1 MSTIKSSTEFEPM
14 NGHRVM
20 ILGGDGFCGW
30 PTALFLSQQGCEV
43 AIVDNFS
50 RRKIDTE
57 LGTQSCVPMS
67 SLAERVRKWEELSG
81 RTITTH
87 CLDVA
92 KDFDDLVK
100 SFEVF
105 KPTAVVHYAEQRSAP
120 YSMISRKTK
129 QYTVQNNVMA
139 THNVVL
145 AILEADPEIHLV
157 HLGTMGVY
165 GYGTM
170 PGFTIPEGYLD
181 VKMEGKDVTIV
192 HPYHP
197 GSVYHTTKCL
207 DNTLFHFY
215 AKNDEI
221 KITDLHQ
228 GIIWGS
234 QTSQTSMAKELWNR
248 FDTDGEYGT
257 VLNRFL
263 AQAASG
269 KPLSVYGTGG
279 QTRAFIHIQDSVKCT
294 WLAICNPPKRGDR
307 VEMFNQMTETHTVK
321 DLAALIKSVKPET
334 VINYV
339 PNPRKELVEND
350 LFVTNKKFTQTL
362 GLDVTK
368 LDASMVK
375 TLLAELEAHKDRVL
389 QSSQQSRALW
399 TKSVPAALAKERM
412 EVGAEQAYMIDN
424 VARGDVPHAKRQKLA

>member
-1 MSTIKSSTEFEPM
+1 M

-43 AIVDNFS
+43 SIVDNFS
-50 RRKIDTE
+50 RRKIDIE
-57 LGTQSCVPMS
+57 LGTQSCVPMAT
-67 SLAERVRKWEELSG
+67 LLERVAKWKQISG

-87 CLDVA
+87 CIDVA
-92 KDFDDLVK
+92 AEFKELVEAMK
-100 SFEVF
+100 NFR
-105 KPTAVVHYAEQRSAP
+105 PTAVVHYAEQRSAP

-129 QYTVQNNVMA
+129 QYTVRNNVMA
-139 THNVVL
+139 SHNVLL
-145 AILEADPEIHLV
+145 AIMEVDANIHLV

-165 GYGTM
+165 GYGTL

-215 AKNDEI
+215 AKNDELR
-221 KITDLHQ
+221 ITDLHQ

-234 QTSQTSMAKELWNR
+234 QTGQTKMAPALWNR

-269 KPLSVYGTGG
+269 KPLTVYGTGG
-279 QTRAFIHIQDSVKCT
+279 QTRAFIHIQDSCKCT
-294 WLAICNPPKRGDR
+294 WLAIQNPPQRGDR

-321 DLAALIKSVKPET
+321 DLAALIKRVKPNT
-334 VINYV
+334 VVRQV
-339 PNPRKELVEND
+339 PNPRKELKEND
-350 LFVTNKKFTQTL
+350 LFVENKKFTKTL
-362 GLDVTK
+362 GLEVTR
-368 LDASMVK
+368 LDETMVREM
-375 TLLAELEAHKDRVL
+375 LAELEEHKDRVL
-389 QSSQQSRALW
+389 QSTQQSRALW
-399 TKSVPAALAKERM
+399 SSKVPAALAKEKI
-412 EVGAEQAYMIDN
+412 EVGAEQAFMSETVDP
-424 VARGDVPHAKRQKLA
+424 AAKRQRVA